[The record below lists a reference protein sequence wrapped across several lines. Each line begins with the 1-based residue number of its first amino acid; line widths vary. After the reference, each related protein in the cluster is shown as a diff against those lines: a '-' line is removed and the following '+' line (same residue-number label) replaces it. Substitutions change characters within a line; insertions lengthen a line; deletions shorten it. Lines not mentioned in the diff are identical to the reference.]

1 MIYKLI
7 EKGEY
12 RDAHREGMYHGS
24 RTDLLNGFIQFYSAE
39 QVFTTAVPQF
49 SGRKHFLLIEVDE
62 IDFGEWLVLEPWHDD
77 ELFPRLYRSMTTD
90 KIVSCHQL
98 LNDDKTRIGFIR
110 DYLLE
115 NYDNYPRRTKRR

>member
-24 RTDLLNGFIQFYSAE
+24 RTDLRNGFIQFYSAE
-39 QVFTTAVPQF
+39 QVITTAVPQF

-62 IDFGEWLVLEPWHDD
+62 VDLGEWLVLEPWHDD

-90 KIVSCHQL
+90 KIVSGHQL
-98 LNDDKTRIGFIR
+98 FDDDESRISFLKR
-110 DYLLE
+110 LLA
-115 NYDNYPRRTKRR
+115 RKL